1 MEDTSLNE
9 KGSGNL
15 KNYNNNKDIKVR
27 KKRTTKSKPDPTTTP
42 LPLTEKEIWTQWVID
57 NRVQFMNSGKKSNE
71 FITNVYKAYNAIFD
85 SNKSR
90 GKCGICDWNIIL
102 ELKGRFF

>member
-1 MEDTSLNE
+1 MENTLLNE
-9 KGSGNL
+9 EESG
-15 KNYNNNKDIKVR
+15 KVNYHDNKDIKL
-27 KKRTTKSKPDPTTTP
+27 KKRTKPKPTETP
-42 LPLTEKEIWTQWVID
+42 QLTEKEIWTQWVKD

-102 ELKGRFF
+102 DLKRRFF